1 MKDEILNLL
10 NNYLLEIQQYII
22 KEKNAQEL
30 NPDRILKDIE
40 QHGITESFIYNERL
54 FIYKNNKIEEKTVS
68 KYKVRKRDYGTTPP
82 IEENGNPISNYLQGD
97 EEAIIIVSSLID
109 TKPKGPHTF
118 KKELEI
124 YYLKSREQ

>member
-1 MKDEILNLL
+1 MKEKILNLL

-22 KEKNAQEL
+22 KEKKGQEL
-30 NPDRILKDIE
+30 DTNRILKDIE

-54 FIYKNNKIEEKTVS
+54 FIYKNDKIEEKSVIR
-68 KYKVRKRDYGTTPP
+68 YKLRKRDYGTDLP

-109 TKPKGPHTF
+109 TKPKGPHIF

-124 YYLKSREQ
+124 YYLKSSG